1 MATVWWELHIK
12 MTRLNVLKVL
22 QKEWWGLKGWQIVNG
37 GGALILYSHS
47 SCYTHHPISGLHN
60 LKQRIP
66 SPTRVVFVYNAS
78 NSLVNT
84 LLLFSPAAFSAAVS
98 VCFTTPTLWPLLTNL
113 KIFGCQ
119 YDNTMPVSHM
129 WWRGQLSEVQ
139 FLVPA
144 SCELILNLVN
154 GPTNQWNLNG
164 SLVGQRTTK
173 SKCLRF
179 NTFWGTQLYSLGP
192 TLTTNK

>member
-12 MTRLNVLKVL
+12 ITRLNVSKIC
-22 QKEWWGLKGWQIVNG
+22 KKSDEGWRDG
-37 GGALILYSHS
+37 KLLMGGALILYSHP

-84 LLLFSPAAFSAAVS
+84 LLLFSPAAFRAAVS

-113 KIFGCQ
+113 KIIGCQ

-129 WWRGQLSEVQ
+129 GWRGQLSEVQ

-173 SKCLRF
+173 SKCLRL
-179 NTFWGTQLYSLGP
+179 NTFWRTQLYSLGP